1 MNPDVYSFMVVMFII
16 IASIACLAGISVLV
30 LRAFNRSKL
39 PQSLPPKN
47 YDERFAQL
55 QQSID
60 SIAVEVERIAEGQR
74 FSTKLL
80 AESARGT
87 VLTEGR

>member
-1 MNPDVYSFMVVMFII
+1 MDPDVYSFMVVMFVIV
-16 IASIACLAGISVLV
+16 ASIAGLAGIGILS

-39 PQSLPPKN
+39 PQSLPPQN

-60 SIAVEVERIAEGQR
+60 SIAVEVERIAESQR

-80 AESARGT
+80 AESTRGT
-87 VLTEGR
+87 VAMEGR